1 MSYRGP
7 QPCGNG
13 PQGIT
18 AAEPYKE
25 PPPRPPTQRPMQHIP
40 GDTEMGFGPGLVAP
54 CYNGS
59 PPNQGG
65 VYMPKCPPVDESG
78 RQKRRPAGE
87 VKGYPGER
95 VG

>member
-25 PPPRPPTQRPMQHIP
+25 PPPPPTQRPVRVNP
-40 GDTEMGFGPGLVAP
+40 GDTEMSFRPWSSGAR
-54 CYNGS
+54 NTTAAH
-59 PPNQGG
+59 QTEGG